1 MRKEFIVLSYDV
13 NRYPFRKTLETHV
26 FKVPQLEQ
34 MHLVWKKQAGKE
46 ELNYNDNL
54 VLRKIMQDL
63 RDEAAF
69 YKIYHKWIADII
81 APHYD
86 NKISYSKHP
95 KMRVHLAKTGTVSD
109 FHRDAD
115 VTGRLDQIN
124 CYLPFTNVFESST
137 IYCETDYNSDQYE
150 PINLKYGE
158 ALLWDGGLLK
168 HGTRFNNTD
177 NTRVSCD
184 FRFSYREHPS
194 IIPPWSKI
202 LHSRIG

>member
-69 YKIYHKWIADII
+69 YKIYHKFF
-81 APHYD
+81 HTLRTFKLKCFS
-86 NKISYSKHP
+86 NSK
-95 KMRVHLAKTGTVSD
+95 
-109 FHRDAD
+109 
-115 VTGRLDQIN
+115 
-124 CYLPFTNVFESST
+124 SS
-137 IYCETDYNSDQYE
+137 
-150 PINLKYGE
+150 
-158 ALLWDGGLLK
+158 GLLSNQFK
-168 HGTRFNNTD
+168 ST
-177 NTRVSCD
+177 
-184 FRFSYREHPS
+184 
-194 IIPPWSKI
+194 
-202 LHSRIG
+202 SRKRPNFFLEIV

>member
-95 KMRVHLAKTGTVSD
+95 KMRVHLAKTG
-109 FHRDAD
+109 RW
-115 VTGRLDQIN
+115 N
-124 CYLPFTNVFESST
+124 
-137 IYCETDYNSDQYE
+137 
-150 PINLKYGE
+150 K
-158 ALLWDGGLLK
+158 
-168 HGTRFNNTD
+168 
-177 NTRVSCD
+177 
-184 FRFSYREHPS
+184 
-194 IIPPWSKI
+194 
-202 LHSRIG
+202 